1 MPTRP
6 SQNDPRRV
14 EQWEQ
19 RRQGV
24 GATIRSLR
32 VERGL
37 TQERLAERSG
47 VDRSV
52 LVAVE
57 SGRRSLLYERL
68 FDIAD
73 ALEVPV
79 TDLVRDA

>member
-14 EQWEQ
+14 ELWEV
-19 RRQGV
+19 RRRSV
-24 GATIRSLR
+24 GAAVRRLR
-32 VERGL
+32 REQGL
-37 TQERLAERSG
+37 TPERLAERARI
-47 VDRSV
+47 DRTV

-57 SGRRSLLYERL
+57 SGRRSVLYERL

-73 ALEVPV
+73 ALGVPV
-79 TDLVRDA
+79 SELVQEK